1 MTSFRYFAA
10 VAFVAFSALA
20 ASAATPKVP
29 EAVGRAM
36 QDRNY
41 DAALKAIDEAVKDK
55 DAAQDYLAYLR
66 GRALHLA
73 KKYDDAVAAF
83 DALNEK
89 FPNSEWARRARFA
102 KGVSLARRGDF
113 LKAEQ
118 VYRAEAEYLLS
129 LDRKQELTDIYLEF
143 ADAYFKPAKEEI
155 KPDYAK
161 AREFYQNALEVGPKP
176 EKQIEI
182 ELLIAQCF
190 QKLGDNNEAV
200 NRYQKFITAHA
211 GHAREIEAR
220 FRLGE
225 SYLAAGN
232 MLEARRTWQDLLTL
246 HKEAKSERL
255 PEAAY
260 NISLTY
266 NIPTPGDKEQLDL
279 GVAALKTFAEKY
291 PEHKLASQAH
301 LRIAQSYHNFGRQ
314 EDAVKS
320 LKAFLADARY
330 AKSDEV
336 PDARQLLGLA
346 YKVQGKFDEALAAWA
361 DFLAKHPT
369 HQAWSNVQ
377 RELVNTEYAKAHAR
391 FVEKQYDK
399 ARELWTAFLA
409 KYPLDE
415 RSRGILYRFGQ
426 MNYAEEKWDAALAD
440 WRRLVSKYPESDEAS
455 QAQFMIALVSEEK
468 LGKLDE
474 ALKEYRK
481 TTWGSFKARS
491 EQRVARLTAK
501 DLQIA
506 TERVFRSGET
516 PSIKLTTRNIDAVT
530 VRVYSVDLETYFR
543 KMHLSAGVEKLDIAL
558 IDPDKTFEYKIPE
571 YKEYQKF
578 EHQVEVPLPKIGDA
592 KAADAGVLAVTVS
605 SKTLEATTLLL
616 QSDLDMIVKSSR
628 DELFVFAENLRTG
641 KPWPKA
647 RVLISNGTQVF
658 AEGVTGEDGVF
669 QKSFPEL
676 KTAENVRVF
685 AIADRHAAA
694 NFVGLSGVG
703 VAQGLTEKGY
713 IYTDRPAYRSG
724 QMVHVRGIIRKV
736 SGDTY
741 TVDKTEK
748 YRVDVYDNRNR
759 LVSDSE
765 VSLNDFGSFHT
776 NFVLPA
782 VCPQGEYR
790 ILVHDADDK
799 ETYQGTF
806 IVHEYQLEP
815 VRIDVDAPRSVYY
828 RGEEIEGKIKVSFYY
843 GAPLAGREIRYRL
856 ADGRV
861 STATTDAK
869 GEVAFK
875 LPTRDFRETQT
886 LQLVVEL
893 PERNLT
899 SGRNFFLA
907 TQGFTLNVETVRP
920 VYLAG
925 ESFEVKVKA
934 VDAEGKPLAQALTL
948 NVYERTLVDGK
959 VGELFASKH
968 ELKTGEK
975 DGLARQT
982 LRLEKGADYVLRA
995 EGIDRFTNPV
1005 TAEKTV
1011 SVSDDK
1017 DATRLRIL
1025 AEQHTFKVGDTA
1037 SVQLHWREAP
1047 ALALVTYQGAK
1058 ILQYQLVN
1066 LQKGANKLDI
1076 PMSTKLAPNF
1086 DLAVAVMT
1094 DARAVKAK
1102 PGEKDPPAVVRFHE
1116 ATSPFTVERDLKVK
1130 IEVKKKGDAKT
1141 PPVPGDDIEVTITAT
1156 DPQGKPAKAEL
1167 SLAMVEQALLSRF
1180 SPQAAAIGDFFRA
1193 GRRESAVRTMSS
1205 VTFSYNPQ
1213 TRAINAQLLAEKDRV
1228 EVKEDE
1234 ARRLADIRD
1243 GGIDALAMDIPM
1255 GDEVAVVPD
1264 VDAAPVQV
1272 ELSDFGARVI
1282 AQNNLGR
1289 NLGQIAG
1296 SGIEGRGQVA
1306 RQQMLSGGGGQGQ
1319 GFGRR
1324 PDSQSGVNAATGLQL
1339 GVQQSQSLND
1349 NDVDQFRNPQGSLFI
1364 DNYNLPANNDAYFA
1378 QTGINN
1384 NNRYANNGKNIDNN
1398 GNSPIV
1404 LNRTH
1409 FDYKTFAANNG
1420 NEVQVL
1426 LTDGSWANTNFG
1438 VRFGE
1443 KPDEKKVAQF
1453 VVELGKKGAILL
1465 PNLPPH
1471 ETGYWNPVIA
1481 TDDKGLAVL
1490 TITLP
1495 ERSTAWNLHAKGITG
1510 DTLAGEATTELTVK
1524 KELFGD
1530 LKLPASFT
1538 DGDSAQ
1544 IIASVHNDLLD
1555 KGQLKAVLKITLGGK
1570 STTETKTIDVKAK
1583 GIEDLTFSQK
1593 LELPADAPREGVP
1606 GGLAEFELTITAG
1619 ERTDVLRRSV
1629 PVQPFG
1635 TNVYAIAGGTASGDI
1650 LTTVEQPAGMKL
1662 ESPRLQIVLGPTVEQ
1677 SLLDVILAPA
1687 TWCQYDVMRIAAG
1700 PETAS
1705 GDLMAAL
1712 SLQKL
1717 LGASR
1722 DAATPQAQA
1731 LDARVRSS
1739 ISLLVSLQNDDG
1751 GWSWAGAKGASDRY
1765 NSARVVWALAL
1776 AKGAGYRVTDEIYN
1790 KGLAYLQ
1797 TQLSQA
1803 RVNDYETR
1811 AVLLQALSSA
1821 GQGDFNLA
1829 NQLYRNRPALSS
1841 AALAHLALA
1850 FAEMDRKQ
1858 TAGELLDLL
1867 AKQNLDESP
1876 QKATGILSWTHAS
1889 TELRAIYAIALDKTV
1904 PADARLKE
1912 QVDWLM
1918 AHRTGHR
1925 WNPEKATGPAMLA
1938 LCQWFSR
1945 TKFKG
1950 EHYKLNVFV
1959 NDLLAKE
1966 LDITE
1971 ETTTQTIDV
1980 PVKLLSPKLAE
1991 GEKQRIR
1998 LELVGR
2004 GRFTYQ
2010 CVLGGFVAGDKL
2022 KSTTKDWTV
2031 ARYYEP
2037 APLEFDGQA
2046 IPRGFDVL
2054 TGNYTHFRNDLS
2066 QLPVGQRGRVELEI
2080 DRHNYTGD
2088 TPAEQLEYL
2097 VVTEPIPAG
2106 ATVVETSITGNHE
2119 RFEVGPG
2126 SITFYIGSQ
2135 RGGARISYEI
2145 HGYLPGSYRALP
2157 TQVRNAYRPDQM
2169 AVSTPKPLTVL
2180 PLGGKSAD
2188 KYRLSPRELFEFGKR
2203 HFDKGNFEQAAPHLS
2218 EAFSAWNLAPDYYK
2232 EAVRMLL
2239 KVRLK
2244 TGPPAEVVKFFEIIV
2259 EKYPDLI
2266 IAFEDYSKIGDAYHK
2281 IGEYE
2286 RAYLVYRTTVEA
2298 SFQRESYVAGS
2309 LQSQGHFLRSVDLM
2323 SRLLREYPP
2332 EGYVASAT
2340 YALAQRVYA
2349 KAPEAAADT
2358 RLREAKVNRVDLI
2371 RRALAMLDNFLTG
2384 YPDDPAADQASFSLA
2399 NALLDLDAYQEAIDA
2414 CNRYAVR
2421 FAESDYLDSYWYII
2435 GYCHYARGEHK
2446 QALEMCHKVAE
2457 AKRLEKTTG
2466 RRVESPNKWQAIYIL
2481 GQIHHSL
2488 GEAVAA
2494 IREYERVKDRFEDA
2508 RQAILYFSR
2517 KEISL
2522 PEVTTFKPGDA
2533 VSVDLKFRNVA
2544 ACDAT
2549 VYKIDLLKFS
2559 LLRRSLGDITNI
2571 NLSGIRPYH
2580 EAKIKLGDGQDY
2592 RDRTTKLEFPLK
2604 DEGAYL
2610 VVCRG
2615 DDLHASGLVLVTPL
2629 AVEVQ
2634 EETDSGR
2641 VRATVR
2647 DRVKDKYVHDV
2658 HVKVIGSRNADFTS
2672 GETDLRGVF
2681 VADSIQ
2687 GKSMVIAQAESGRYA
2702 FFRGATELG
2711 PPPPA
2716 ATPLPAAQQP
2726 AEGKPQGKATG
2737 KGGGKEELLDWV
2749 KGNNKMLQQEQE
2761 KNLLNLQNANPS
2773 NSSGFG
2779 GGDVFKKK

>member
-1 MTSFRYFAA
+1 MTSFRYLAA
-10 VAFVAFSALA
+10 VAIVAFSAVV
-20 ASAATPKVP
+20 ASGATPKVP

-55 DAAQDYLAYLR
+55 DAAQDYLAYLK

-83 DALNEK
+83 DAMSEK
-89 FPNSEWARRARFA
+89 FPKSEWARRARFA
-102 KGVSLARRGDF
+102 KGLSLARRGNF

-129 LDRKQELTDIYLEF
+129 LDRKQELADIYLEF
-143 ADAYFKPAKEEI
+143 ADAYFKPAKEET

-182 ELLIAQCF
+182 ELLIAQCY

-200 NRYQKFITAHA
+200 KRYQKFITDHA

-225 SYLAAGN
+225 SFLAAGN
-232 MLEARRTWQDLLTL
+232 MLEARRTWQDSLTL
-246 HKEAKSERL
+246 HKDAKSERL
-255 PEAAY
+255 PEAMY

-266 NIPTPGDKEQLDL
+266 NIPSPSDKEQLDL
-279 GVAALKTFAEKY
+279 GVAALKAFAEKY
-291 PEHKLASQAH
+291 PEHKLAAQAH
-301 LRIAQSYHNFGRQ
+301 LRIAQSYHNFGRH
-314 EDAVKS
+314 EDAVKH
-320 LKAFLADARY
+320 LKTFLADARY

-377 RELVNTEYAKAHAR
+377 RELVNTEFAKAHAR
-391 FVEKQYDK
+391 FIEKQYDK

-426 MNYAEEKWDAALAD
+426 MNYAEEKWDAAIAD
-440 WRRLVSKYPESDEAS
+440 WRRLVSKYPDTDEAS
-455 QAQFMIALVSEEK
+455 QAQFMIALVYEEK

-474 ALKEYRK
+474 ALKEYKK

-516 PSIKLTTRNIDAVT
+516 PAIKLTTRNIDAVT

-558 IDPDKTFEYKIPE
+558 IDPDKTFEFKIPE
-571 YKEYQKF
+571 YKEYQKS
-578 EHQVEVPLPKIGDA
+578 EHQVAVPLPRIGDA

-628 DELFVFAENLRTG
+628 DELFVFTENLRTG

-658 AEGVTGEDGVF
+658 AEGVTGDDGVF

-694 NFVGLSGVG
+694 NYVGLSGVN

-736 SGDTY
+736 AGDTY
-741 TVDKTEK
+741 TVDKSQK

-759 LVSDSE
+759 LVNDSE

-776 NFVLPA
+776 HFVLPA

-799 ETYQGTF
+799 ESYQGTF
-806 IVHEYQLEP
+806 VVHEYQLEP

-843 GAPLAGREIRYRL
+843 GAPLADRDIRYRL

-861 STATTDAK
+861 TTAKTDDK

-875 LPTRDFRETQT
+875 LPTRDFRETQN

-925 ESFEVKVKA
+925 ETFEVKVKA
-934 VDAEGKPLAQALTL
+934 VDAEGNPLAQALTL

-959 VGELFASKH
+959 VGEVFASKH

-982 LRLEKGADYVLRA
+982 LKLEKGADYVLRA

-1037 SVQLHWREAP
+1037 NVQLHWREAP

-1058 ILQYQLVN
+1058 ILQYQLVS
-1066 LQKGANKLDI
+1066 LQKGANKLEI
-1076 PMSTKLAPNF
+1076 PMTAKLAPNF
-1086 DLAVAVMT
+1086 ELAVAVMT
-1094 DARAVKAK
+1094 DARAAKAK
-1102 PGEKDPPAVVRFHE
+1102 PGEKEPPAVVRFHE
-1116 ATSPFTVERDLKVK
+1116 ATSPFMVERDLKVK
-1130 IEVKKKGDAKT
+1130 IEIKKKGDAKT
-1141 PPVPGDDIEVTITAT
+1141 PPIPGDDIEVTITAT
-1156 DPQGKPAKAEL
+1156 DAQGKPAKAEL

-1193 GRRESAVRTMSS
+1193 GHRESAVRTTSS

-1213 TRAINAQLLAEKDRV
+1213 TRPINAQLLAEKDRV

-1234 ARRLADIRD
+1234 SRRLAEIRD
-1243 GGIDALAMDIPM
+1243 GGIDALAMDTPDEADDELAADRPQRPFVTSIIPALGPDSNQDPF
-1255 GDEVAVVPD
+1255 GDVT
-1264 VDAAPVQV
+1264 
-1272 ELSDFGARVI
+1272 SS
-1282 AQNNLGR
+1282 GR
-1289 NLGQIAG
+1289 
-1296 SGIEGRGQVA
+1296 SGNA
-1306 RQQMLSGGGGQGQ
+1306 RQQMLGAGGGQALGQGQ
-1319 GFGRR
+1319 GFGGRQENESR
-1324 PDSQSGVNAATGLQL
+1324 ININAANGLSL
-1339 GVQQSQSLND
+1339 NVQQSQSVNGD
-1349 NDVDQFRNPQGSLFI
+1349 DVDQFRIPRGSLLI
-1364 DNYNLPANNDAYFA
+1364 ENYNLPANNDNYYAYNP
-1378 QTGINN
+1378 INN
-1384 NNRYANNGKNIDNN
+1384 KWNAFRGKNVDNN
-1398 GNSPIV
+1398 GNGPIV
-1404 LNRTH
+1404 LSKTH
-1409 FDYKTFAANNG
+1409 FDYKNFAANNG

-1426 LTDGSWANTNFG
+1426 MGDGSWGNTNFG
-1438 VRFGE
+1438 VRWDE
-1443 KPDEKKVAQF
+1443 KADAKKVAQF
-1453 VVELGKKGAILL
+1453 VVDLGKKGAILL

-1471 ETGYWNPVIA
+1471 ETGYWNPVVA

-1490 TITLP
+1490 IITLP
-1495 ERSTAWNLHAKGITG
+1495 ERSTAWNLHAKGITA
-1510 DTLAGEATTELTVK
+1510 DTLAGEASTELAVK

-1544 IIASVHNDLLD
+1544 IIATVHNDVLD
-1555 KGQLKAVLKITLGGK
+1555 KGQLKVVLKTTLGGK
-1570 STTETKTIDVKAK
+1570 SVTETKTIDVKAK
-1583 GIEDLTFSQK
+1583 GLKDLTFTQK
-1593 LELPADAPREGVP
+1593 LELPADAPREGAP

-1619 ERTDVLRRSV
+1619 DRKDVLRRSV
-1629 PVQPFG
+1629 PVQPHG
-1635 TNVYAIAGGTASGDI
+1635 TSVYTISGGTASGDV
-1650 LTTVEQPAGMKL
+1650 LTTLEQPAGMKL

-1687 TWCQYDVMRIAAG
+1687 TWCQYDAMRIAAG
-1700 PETAS
+1700 PETAA
-1705 GDLMAAL
+1705 GDVMAAL
-1712 SLQKL
+1712 ALQKL

-1722 DAATPQAQA
+1722 DANTPQAQA

-1751 GWSWAGAKGASDRY
+1751 GWSWAGEKAGSDRY

-1776 AKGAGYRVTDEIYN
+1776 AKGAGYRITDEIYN
-1790 KGLAYLQ
+1790 KALTYLQ

-1811 AVLLQALSSA
+1811 AVLVQALASA

-1829 NQLYRNRPALSS
+1829 NQLYRNRPALTP

-1867 AKQNLDESP
+1867 AKQNLDEAP
-1876 QKATGILSWTHAS
+1876 KKASGVLSWTHAPA
-1889 TELRAIYAIALDKTV
+1889 ELRAIYALALDKSV

-2022 KSTTKDWTV
+2022 AGTTKDWTV

-2046 IPRGFDVL
+2046 VPRGFDIL
-2054 TGNYTHFRNDLS
+2054 TGSYTHFRNDLS

-2080 DRHNYTGD
+2080 QRHNIVGD

-2106 ATVVETSITGNHE
+2106 ATVVESSITGNHE

-2126 SITFYIGSQ
+2126 SITFYIGSH
-2135 RGGARISYEI
+2135 RGGANIAYEI
-2145 HGYLPGSYRALP
+2145 HGYLPGSYRTLP
-2157 TQVRNAYRPDQM
+2157 TIVRNAYRADQM
-2169 AVSTPKPLTVL
+2169 AVAQPKPLAVL

-2188 KYRLSPRELFEFGKR
+2188 KYRLSPRELFELGKR
-2203 HFDKGNFEQAAPHLS
+2203 HFDKGDFEKAAPHLS
-2218 EAFSAWNLAPDYYK
+2218 EAFSSWNLAPDFYK

-2244 TGPPAEVVKFFEIIV
+2244 TGPPADVVKFFEIIV
-2259 EKYPDLI
+2259 EKYPDLV
-2266 IAFEDYSKIGDAYHK
+2266 IAFEDYTKIGDAYHK

-2286 RAYLVYRTTVEA
+2286 RSYLVFRTTVEA

-2414 CNRYAVR
+2414 CKRYAVR

-2435 GYCHYARGEHK
+2435 GFCHYARGEHK
-2446 QALEMCHKVAE
+2446 QALEMCNKVAE

-2508 RQAILYFSR
+2508 RQAIQYFSR

-2522 PEVTTFKPGDA
+2522 PEVTTFKPGEG

-2647 DRVKDKYVHDV
+2647 DKVKDKYVHDV
-2658 HVKVIGSRNADFTS
+2658 HVKVIGTRNADFTS

-2711 PPPPA
+2711 PAPAPPA
-2716 ATPLPAAQQP
+2716 PAVNP
-2726 AEGKPQGKATG
+2726 ADPAKPQGKNGG
-2737 KGGGKEELLDWV
+2737 KGNGKEELLDWV
-2749 KGNNKMLQQEQE
+2749 KGNNKMIQQQQE
-2761 KNLLNLQNANPS
+2761 KNLNDLQNANPS

-2779 GGDVFKKK
+2779 GGDVFKKKAW